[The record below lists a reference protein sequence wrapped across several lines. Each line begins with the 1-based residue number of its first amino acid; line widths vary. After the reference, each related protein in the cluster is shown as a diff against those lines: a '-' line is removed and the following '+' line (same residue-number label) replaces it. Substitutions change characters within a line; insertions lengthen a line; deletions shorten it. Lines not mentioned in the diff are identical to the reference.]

1 MLNFHRQYF
10 YGMTFFSNKFYV
22 SFSNESATRISTHS
36 VRAQEG
42 WLNTGILL
50 KTKQKKLGK
59 KSLDILP
66 LQIRNGVGSKSQT
79 RSSKKKLCIHQI
91 RILNTAE
98 SYHCYAGSAQ
108 KLPQNKLK
116 VKC

>member
-22 SFSNESATRISTHS
+22 SFSNESATRISTHN

-50 KTKQKKLGK
+50 KTKQKKTGQK
-59 KSLDILP
+59 ISGHSP
-66 LQIRNGVGSKSQT
+66 FTNSEWG
-79 RSSKKKLCIHQI
+79 
-91 RILNTAE
+91 RI
-98 SYHCYAGSAQ
+98 
-108 KLPQNKLK
+108 
-116 VKC
+116 